1 MDSAV
6 WDKYWELLVAITR
19 HGQAL
24 KSGKYWAAASFA
36 LTIDPQLI
44 EDAIADHV
52 VRKTKQGKL
61 AIPTE
66 WAQGI
71 LESDLGTDD
80 DDDDDDEGV
89 DEDGES
95 TTVWT
100 KPAEDR
106 SIAGN
111 DGIHLKAD
119 KTEQFDLMEAGP
131 LVVTDASKKGKSNQ
145 KEESMRESVGNAF
158 NALRQPTKPQ
168 QDAHAGAIDI
178 PYEQP
183 QPQQPEQPQQGY
195 QQTAQPQQGYQQPEQ
210 SQQGNVNTGG
220 LEVGGLDVEQL
231 IKADQYDPLLK
242 NADSGFGRQIDGA
255 GYGFVSDEQK
265 RTILRAKQA
274 LQLAGIGIVIS
285 VLAVVLTLWL
295 KVAMIAII
303 AAFIVAGLSAWGW
316 FFNRDKGFPKVVIVS
331 AVSALVVLVLGL
343 GMSFASSQ
351 IRAPENSHAQT
362 TKTAQVVTHYEER
375 G

>member
-80 DDDDDDEGV
+80 DADEDADEDAGA

-131 LVVTDASKKGKSNQ
+131 LVVTDASKKGKSHQ

-168 QDAHAGAIDI
+168 QDVHAGVIDI

-183 QPQQPEQPQQGY
+183 QPQQPEQSQQGY
-195 QQTAQPQQGYQQPEQ
+195 QEPEQ

-242 NADSGFGRQIDGA
+242 NADAGFGRQIDGK

-265 RTILRAKQA
+265 RTILRSKQA
-274 LQLAGIGIVIS
+274 LQLAGVGIVIS
-285 VLAVVLTLWL
+285 VLAFVLTLWL

-351 IRAPENSHAQT
+351 IRIRAPENSHAQT